1 MLIYNP
7 YIVISYYNF
16 KVVLIVRLKM
26 VSTYPIQTLE
36 RLPMFIKAFRKQK
49 GVTQADMAEKLG
61 ISQQAYARFEGNP
74 QLATFERLFLV
85 LRILD
90 VNVSME
96 QIIKGA
102 KQVTATL
109 EPGSKEIW

>member
-1 MLIYNP
+1 MN
-7 YIVISYYNF
+7 
-16 KVVLIVRLKM
+16 
-26 VSTYPIQTLE
+26 YPIQTLE
-36 RLPMFIKAFRKQK
+36 SLKLFIRAFRRQK

-90 VNVSME
+90 VNISLE
-96 QIIKGA
+96 QIIKNLKEA
-102 KQVTATL
+102 NTNM
-109 EPGSKEIW
+109 ESESKEIW

>member
-1 MLIYNP
+1 MN
-7 YIVISYYNF
+7 
-16 KVVLIVRLKM
+16 
-26 VSTYPIQTLE
+26 YPIQTLE
-36 RLPMFIKAFRKQK
+36 SLKLFIRAFRKQK

-90 VNVSME
+90 VSVSME
-96 QIIKGA
+96 QIIEGS
-102 KQVTATL
+102 KQVKVSSESGL
-109 EPGSKEIW
+109 KEIW